1 MDPDDIDIDGMPM
14 DWNANQ
20 VRTRIRSYVNSG
32 EMKVGEF
39 QSKLGVSSKGYNDFM
54 KQSGPMKGT
63 GSDTYYAAFEFF
75 KKRELAGVKMPRK
88 KVKTDDNDTK
98 DKYDVSGVHLD
109 GEEYERV
116 PIFDTCDDMRRKIN
130 AHLRAVSTT
139 NAAFVRQIAEMFP
152 HPPEM
157 AGHHLTRFLGQKGHT
172 KGADNPVYY
181 AAYVYFEKLRVK
193 NKGKK
198 SKKRQEMEEIWCRKG
213 GMKRDRQPQRVFLM
227 AGERWTVDQYGRN
240 LFG

>member
-75 KKRELAGVKMPRK
+75 KKRELVGVKMPRK

-98 DKYDVSGVHLD
+98 DKYV
-109 GEEYERV
+109 
-116 PIFDTCDDMRRKIN
+116 
-130 AHLRAVSTT
+130 
-139 NAAFVRQIAEMFP
+139 
-152 HPPEM
+152 
-157 AGHHLTRFLGQKGHT
+157 
-172 KGADNPVYY
+172 
-181 AAYVYFEKLRVK
+181 
-193 NKGKK
+193 
-198 SKKRQEMEEIWCRKG
+198 
-213 GMKRDRQPQRVFLM
+213 
-227 AGERWTVDQYGRN
+227 
-240 LFG
+240 